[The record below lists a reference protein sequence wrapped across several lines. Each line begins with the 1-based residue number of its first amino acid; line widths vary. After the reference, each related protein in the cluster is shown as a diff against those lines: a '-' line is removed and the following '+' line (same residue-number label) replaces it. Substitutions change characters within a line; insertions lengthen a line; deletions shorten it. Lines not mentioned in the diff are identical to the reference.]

1 MATSLRNTVA
11 ARTTPKSIAKATK
24 ANGRLIVPPFLEPLY
39 SLARLHRPGRDRGW
53 GRTGARNGEHVDK
66 VPIEKALVSTASLQG
81 DSANE
86 IVQLSGVGPPL
97 SSTVNFQTSPL
108 AGGAPTVTLK
118 SLNTPE
124 IGIFS

>member
-1 MATSLRNTVA
+1 MFPLPSRFCSATLAVPCSCVLTLPCVSNGPTIVTGGPPDNPVAMATSLRNTVA

-81 DSANE
+81 DSAN
-86 IVQLSGVGPPL
+86 
-97 SSTVNFQTSPL
+97 
-108 AGGAPTVTLK
+108 
-118 SLNTPE
+118 
-124 IGIFS
+124 